1 MHKVSIHIDG
11 GYFLKR
17 LSNVRPEL
25 NENAETVASALEQ
38 TVGGHLQKLNETY
51 HVNNQYSMLYRV
63 FYYDAFP
70 FGNAQRY
77 PVTGRRLDFG
87 NSDEAK
93 FRKELFEILKRKRK
107 FALRIGKVIKES
119 GWRLTENASKKIVS
133 GDLLP
138 GNITDDDF
146 SFGLRQKGV
155 DMRMGVDIA
164 SVTLKKQASTIILVA
179 GDSDFIP
186 AAKLARREGIE
197 VILDPMWRS
206 VSAELFEHIDGLF
219 SGLSKQANRPR
230 IKK

>member
-25 NENAETVASALEQ
+25 NESAETVASALEQ
-38 TVGGHLQKLNETY
+38 TVGGHLQKLNET
-51 HVNNQYSMLYRV
+51 HHAENKYSMLYRV

-70 FGNAQRY
+70 FGNTQRY
-77 PVTGRRLDFG
+77 PVNGERLDFA

-93 FRKELFEILKRKRK
+93 FRKSLFEILKKKRK

-119 GWRLTENASKKIVS
+119 GWRLTETASKRIVS

-138 GNITDDDF
+138 ENITDEHF

-164 SVTLKKQASTIILVA
+164 SVTLKKQAATIILVA

-206 VSAELFEHIDGLF
+206 VSADLFEHIDGMH
-219 SGLSKQANRPR
+219 SGLSKKSSRPR
-230 IKK
+230 TKK

>member
-17 LSNVRPEL
+17 LSGVRPDL
-25 NENAETVASALEQ
+25 SKNADTVAAALEQ

-51 HVNNQYSMLYRV
+51 HEKNQYALLYRV
-63 FYYDAFP
+63 FYYDAKP

-77 PVTGRRLDFG
+77 PISGTRLDFA

-93 FRKELFEILKRKRK
+93 FRLELFERLKQKRK
-107 FALRIGKVIKES
+107 FALRLGKVIKES
-119 GWRLTENASKKIVS
+119 GWRLTEKASK
-133 GDLLP
+133 LLRE
-138 GNITDDDF
+138 GELKASELTDDHF
-146 SFGLRQKGV
+146 TFGLRQKGV
-155 DMRMGVDIA
+155 DMRMGVDIT

-206 VSAELFEHIDGLF
+206 VSADLFEHIDGMH
-219 SGLSKQANRPR
+219 SGLSKKPSRPR